1 MDEKILSYQEITNA
15 TETFI
20 RNEMNSVKALDIFDT
35 RGELSAA
42 AAMGVYEL
50 WNQLTADYQK
60 SEDKDRLQDMAF
72 SI

>member
-1 MDEKILSYQEITNA
+1 MDEKILSYQEITNV

-35 RGELSAA
+35 RGDHCAG
-42 AAMGVYEL
+42 AAMGAYEL
-50 WNQLTADYQK
+50 WNQLTAGYQK
-60 SEDKDRLQDMAF
+60 QVDKDRLQSMAF